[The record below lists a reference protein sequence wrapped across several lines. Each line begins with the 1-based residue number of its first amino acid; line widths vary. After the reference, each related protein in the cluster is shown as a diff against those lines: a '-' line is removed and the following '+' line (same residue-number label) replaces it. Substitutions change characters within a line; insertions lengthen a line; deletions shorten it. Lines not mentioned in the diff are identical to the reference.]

1 MILLVLLSIL
11 QASSLFAS
19 PLGVP
24 NYPTIYH
31 FFPAPNG
38 SFTPYSLPFVPI
50 PATTPLRSTTAPED
64 IIREDGLRIEFL
76 HTPVTCKRH
85 VVSGDLVSVHY
96 TGYFNDGVKFDSS
109 FDRNRPLD
117 FVAGKGQ
124 VIKGWD
130 EGLMDACNGEKRR
143 LVIPPA
149 LAYGDEGAGL
159 VIPPGSTLVF
169 EVEIVNIQDGDQDGA
184 EEAGFL
190 KL

>member
-117 FVAGKGQ
+117 FVAGRFHLIFVYVSFFICTIKERGRLSKAGMKALWMPAMVKKGALSSLQ
-124 VIKGWD
+124 PL
-130 EGLMDACNGEKRR
+130 LMETRE
-143 LVIPPA
+143 LV
-149 LAYGDEGAGL
+149 
-159 VIPPGSTLVF
+159 
-169 EVEIVNIQDGDQDGA
+169 
-184 EEAGFL
+184 
-190 KL
+190 